1 MMDKETLQE
10 ELFHL
15 IVYILTS
22 ARGLYEEPADYGIFR
37 LLDTAGRLLEIMENG
52 ELLTDPFLVELKRL
66 VDEEREGSMD
76 DKRQRQHLD
85 EMVQAIAAEMR
96 RRLES

>member
-1 MMDKETLQE
+1 MMDQQTLQE

-15 IVYILTS
+15 IAYIITS
-22 ARGLYEEPADYGIFR
+22 ARGLYDEPADYGIFR
-37 LLDTAGRLLEIMENG
+37 LLDTAGRLLEIMESND
-52 ELLTDPFLVELKRL
+52 LLDDPFLVELKRL

-76 DKRQRQHLD
+76 GERQRQRLD

-96 RRLES
+96 RRL

>member
-1 MMDKETLQE
+1 MDKETLQE

-15 IVYILTS
+15 IAYVITS
-22 ARGLYEEPADYGIFR
+22 ARGLYDEPADYGVFR
-37 LLDTAGRLLEIMENG
+37 LLDTAGRLLEIMENSG
-52 ELLTDPFLVELKRL
+52 MLTDPFLAELKRL

-76 DKRQRQHLD
+76 NERQRQRLD

-96 RRLES
+96 RRLEG